1 MDQAACRCH
10 ARAYRNTTQ
19 SNNSNNNSLQ
29 QWRHIEHN
37 MPYLCAQRGTN
48 EKALLGRESKV
59 HSLSWQPKAA
69 TPATATATT
78 TTMTASHFDY
88 INAKH
93 THTDRQRLIHT
104 QTDRRTHNHFVVAE
118 QPKFWL
124 SLLRTYPT
132 KSKLDKL
139 IARPTLPLCLSLC
152 VLVCV
157 CASTVRRVNVERSRR
172 RKNQSQTKT

>member
-19 SNNSNNNSLQ
+19 SNNNNSLQ

-78 TTMTASHFDY
+78 TTASHFDY

-93 THTDRQRLIHT
+93 THTQI
-104 QTDRRTHNHFVVAE
+104 DRRAHNHFVVAE

-139 IARPTLPLCLSLC
+139 IARPSLPLCLSLC
-152 VLVCV
+152 VLECVCV
-157 CASTVRRVNVERSRR
+157 CVDCA
-172 RKNQSQTKT
+172 